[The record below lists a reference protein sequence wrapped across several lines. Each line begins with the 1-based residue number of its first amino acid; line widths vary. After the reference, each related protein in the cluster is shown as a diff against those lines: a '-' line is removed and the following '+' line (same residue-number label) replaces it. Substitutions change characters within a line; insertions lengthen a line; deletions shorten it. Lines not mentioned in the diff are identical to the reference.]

1 MEEKVFER
9 DWRFMLDAVLRIN
22 SVESVELLEK
32 EALECLCLLIPCT
45 QGTIFVVEESN
56 GVIPRYGRPYAVG
69 MEALFFDEFLNGD
82 YNSDPIFTGTN
93 IPRQTETFR
102 DGDLLPEDYRVQ
114 TRLYREI
121 YAKQGIH
128 YALRSYLVHNAR
140 IVGNISLFNS
150 KEAGEFSSKD
160 VFIQTTLAPHI
171 ALKLGTLLAL
181 EDPQRSLRTA
191 QQEKAIDGF
200 GLTGR
205 EREIVL
211 MIASDVDDREI
222 ADTLCISM
230 GTLKKHIYNA
240 YKKMRVNN
248 RVQLYSLVNAHE

>member
-45 QGTIFVVEESN
+45 QGTIFVAEES
-56 GVIPRYGRPYAVG
+56 GGTIPHYGRPYAVG

-93 IPRQTETFR
+93 IPCQTETFR
-102 DGDLLPEDYRVQ
+102 DGDLLPEEYRVQ

-140 IVGNISLFNS
+140 MVGNISLFNS

-181 EDPQRSLRTA
+181 
-191 QQEKAIDGF
+191 EKAIDGF

-248 RVQLYSLVNAHE
+248 RVQLYSLVNVHE